1 MMLKAL
7 LSFLLCSS
15 VLLPAIMAQ
24 ATNLQMDSLLR
35 AYAKEEMLPFLDSLL
50 QSNTN
55 NYTLALGALAKADIQ
70 LTRGEV
76 QGILPLLEKA
86 QTYADQMGDKAL
98 SSRTLN
104 EYGLYY
110 RLVDEPQ
117 KAIQAFLAAIDLLQE
132 IKDQKALA
140 GTYNSLAALL
150 SDQKNYP
157 DAITYQQLSLAIA
170 RALDGKLTQT
180 ITLGNI
186 ANNYAQLEQYDSTL
200 SYAQQSQEVAKN
212 IGDTVGIIHSQI
224 SLIDVHLQL
233 KQMEQAK
240 NIRKQ
245 LSKLVF
251 NAPPALKVS
260 VYRRLATLAKLEGD
274 YDEAI
279 ALLQKA
285 QAHVPPKPHST
296 QQRALLKNLYELHK
310 DIGQYPT
317 ALSYLEAVQLIDDSI
332 YTLGS
337 RRVVEN
343 LKEKYEAAL
352 KDKTIETLAQEN
364 SIQRLRWQQTLLL
377 MSLGLLG
384 LFLLGLIFFNKHR
397 QRLSSARQVQLELG
411 QQLQRAQL
419 NPHFIFN
426 ALNAIREVMKSQP
439 RQEAE
444 HYLLEFSQLMRTLLE
459 TNSEEF
465 VTLEEELAFIRQYLS
480 VQQLR
485 FVVPFHYKIE
495 ADNIPLHYLVPAMI
509 TQPLIEN
516 AVEHGMK
523 GNSDGKIRVNLR
535 ISHKDLHI
543 QIENSLS
550 QSSSPI
556 PLKKERSY
564 GLEITQ
570 KRMEYLSEKMQK
582 PFNLLLPSAI
592 SGRMVAAFQLPLIDG

>member
-1 MMLKAL
+1 MLKAL
-7 LSFLLCSS
+7 LSFLLCSAS
-15 VLLPAIMAQ
+15 LLPAIMAQ
-24 ATNLQMDSLLR
+24 AASHQMDSLLR
-35 AYAKEEMLPFLDSLL
+35 VYAREEMLPFLDSLL
-50 QSNTN
+50 HSKTD
-55 NYTLALGALAKADIQ
+55 NYTLALGALAKADVQ
-70 LTRGEV
+70 LAKGEIK
-76 QGILPLLEKA
+76 GILPLLEQT

-98 SSRTLN
+98 SSRILN

-117 KAIQAFLAAIDLLQE
+117 KAIEAFLAAIDLLQE
-132 IKDQKALA
+132 IKDKKALA
-140 GTYNSLAALL
+140 GTYNSLAVLL
-150 SDQKNYP
+150 SDQKNYQ

-186 ANNYAQLEQYDSTL
+186 ANNYAQLEQYDSTIH
-200 SYAQQSQEVAKN
+200 YARESQKIAQVIADT
-212 IGDTVGIIHSQI
+212 IGVIHSQL
-224 SLIDVHLQL
+224 SLIDVHLAL
-233 KQMEQAK
+233 KQVEQAK
-240 NIRKQ
+240 YIGQQ
-245 LSKLVF
+245 LSALVLR
-251 NAPPALKVS
+251 APPSLQVS
-260 VYRRLATLAKLEGD
+260 VYRRLATLAKLEGH
-274 YDEAI
+274 YDQAI
-279 ALLQKA
+279 TLLQKA
-285 QAHVPPKPHST
+285 QAQAPPKSPST

-332 YTLGS
+332 YTLES
-337 RRVVEN
+337 RSVVEN

-352 KDKTIETLAQEN
+352 KDTTIEALAKEN
-364 SIQRLRWQQTLLL
+364 RIQQLRWQQTLLL
-377 MSLGLLG
+377 MSLGILGLALLG
-384 LFLLGLIFFNKHR
+384 IIFFNKHR

-426 ALNAIREVMKSQP
+426 ALNAIREVMKNQP

-485 FVVPFHYKIE
+485 FGVPFHYKIE

-523 GNSDGKIRVNLR
+523 GSPDGQIRINLR
-535 ISHKDLHI
+535 ISRKDLHI

-550 QSSSPI
+550 QSSSPN
-556 PLKKERSY
+556 PLKKEKSY
-564 GLEITQ
+564 GLDITQ

-582 PFNLLLPSAI
+582 PFNLLLPSPN
-592 SGRMVAAFQLPLIDG
+592 SGRMIAAFQLPLIDG

>member
-1 MMLKAL
+1 MLKAL
-7 LSFLLCSS
+7 LSFLLCSAS
-15 VLLPAIMAQ
+15 LLPAIMAQ
-24 ATNLQMDSLLR
+24 AASHQMDSLLR
-35 AYAKEEMLPFLDSLL
+35 VYAREEMLPFLDSLL
-50 QSNTN
+50 QSKTD
-55 NYTLALGALAKADIQ
+55 NYTLALGALAKADVQ
-70 LTRGEV
+70 LVKGEIK
-76 QGILPLLEKA
+76 GILPLLE
-86 QTYADQMGDKAL
+86 QTQAYADQMGDKAL
-98 SSRTLN
+98 SSRTFN

-117 KAIQAFLAAIDLLQE
+117 KAIEAFLAAIDLLQE
-132 IKDQKALA
+132 IKDKKALA

-150 SDQKNYP
+150 SDQKNYQ

-186 ANNYAQLEQYDSTL
+186 AKNYAQLEQYDSTIH
-200 SYAQQSQEVAKN
+200 YAQESQKIAQIIADT
-212 IGDTVGIIHSQI
+212 IGVIHSQM

-233 KQMEQAK
+233 KQVEQAK
-240 NIRKQ
+240 YIGQQ
-245 LSKLVF
+245 LSALVLR
-251 NAPPALKVS
+251 APPSLQVS
-260 VYRRLATLAKLEGD
+260 VYRRLSTLAKLEGD
-274 YDEAI
+274 YDQAI

-285 QAHVPPKPHST
+285 QAHAPPKSHST
-296 QQRALLKNLYELHK
+296 QQRALFKSLYELHK

-332 YTLGS
+332 YTLES
-337 RRVVEN
+337 RSVVEN

-352 KDKTIETLAQEN
+352 KDTTIEALAKEN
-364 SIQRLRWQQTLLL
+364 RIQQLRWQQTLLL
-377 MSLGLLG
+377 MSLGILGLTLLG
-384 LFLLGLIFFNKHR
+384 IIFFTKHR

-426 ALNAIREVMKSQP
+426 ALNAIREVMKNQP
-439 RQEAE
+439 KQEAE

-485 FVVPFHYKIE
+485 FGIPFHYKIE

-523 GNSDGKIRVNLR
+523 GSPDGQIRINLR
-535 ISHKDLHI
+535 ISRKDLHI

-550 QSSSPI
+550 QSSSPN
-556 PLKKERSY
+556 PLKKEKSY
-564 GLEITQ
+564 GLDITQ

-582 PFNLLLPSAI
+582 PFNLLLPSPI
-592 SGRMVAAFQLPLIDG
+592 SGRMIAAFQLPLIDG